1 MYLDSAYIA
10 KFYVNEPDSGPVR
23 QVIAAAGS
31 RVTSAWAVAE
41 VTCTFHRKVREKMLA
56 DWQTRELIEAF
67 QEHVATE
74 LWTLLPVTE
83 RLLRRLAERMKSL
96 PENAYVRSGD
106 AIHLIT
112 ASDLGET
119 EIWTNDC
126 HLLAAAP
133 HFGLTGR
140 SA

>member
-1 MYLDSAYIA
+1 MYIDSAYIA
-10 KFYVNEPDSGPVR
+10 KFYLNETDSAPVR
-23 QVIAAAGS
+23 EAIAAAGS

-56 DWQTRELIEAF
+56 DWQARELIEAF
-67 QEHVATE
+67 REHVQAE
-74 LWTLLPVTE
+74 LWTLVPVTE
-83 RLLRRLAERMKSL
+83 RLLLNLAAQMKSL
-96 PENAYVRSGD
+96 PQNAFVRAGD
-106 AIHLIT
+106 AMHLVT

-119 EIWTNDC
+119 EIWTNDR

-133 HFGLTGR
+133 YFGLTGR

>member
-10 KFYVNEPDSGPVR
+10 KFYLNEPDSAPVR
-23 QVIAAAGS
+23 RAIAAAES
-31 RVTSAWAVAE
+31 RVTSAWAIAE

-56 DWQTRELIEAF
+56 DWQSRELMEAF

-83 RLLRRLAERMKSL
+83 RLLLRLAARMKAL

-106 AIHLIT
+106 ALHLIT
-112 ASDLGET
+112 ASDFGET
-119 EIWTNDC
+119 EIWTNDR

-133 HFGLTGR
+133 YFGLTGR
-140 SA
+140 SV